1 MIDQLRKDVNSLN
14 DKLAKLENKLDK
26 ILNILEKPTTFN
38 NSSPSTPTQS
48 KPQQSLANTPTPHS
62 SHMQIQSPFSYN
74 NTNFKDRQIQE
85 LIQTNNE
92 LTQQNNEFKNS
103 QNSINER
110 MQYLENILNNANTPQ

>member
-1 MIDQLRKDVNSLN
+1 
-14 DKLAKLENKLDK
+14 
-26 ILNILEKPTTFN
+26 
-38 NSSPSTPTQS
+38 
-48 KPQQSLANTPTPHS
+48 
-62 SHMQIQSPFSYN
+62 MQIQSPFSYN

-110 MQYLENILNNANTPQ
+110 MQYLENILNNANTSQ